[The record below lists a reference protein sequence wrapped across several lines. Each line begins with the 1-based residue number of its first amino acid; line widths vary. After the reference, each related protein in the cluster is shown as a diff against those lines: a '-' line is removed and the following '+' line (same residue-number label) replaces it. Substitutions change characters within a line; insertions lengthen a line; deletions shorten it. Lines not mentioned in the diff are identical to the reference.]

1 MAQFRQRRRATA
13 RYGGVRSLDGAAHA
27 ELRPGTLYRFVDVG
41 DGGGP
46 RVMGAAERE
55 ALGDPMATTFFRH
68 GHFPLTAGEV
78 MAGLDRVGAV
88 PEVRSYLISEAGQ
101 LGDAPGLVK
110 DFRFAVVRGRGS
122 DADLM
127 ISTSAT
133 DQTPNAFLQVAAWD
147 DQAGRFHY
155 YVRLDRAWVW
165 CGDSWTALRPES
177 RGRACFDSHVNGSVV
192 MKELKQPW
200 LHWHSMSAAIHLAP
214 DDPVRSSPLF
224 AFLTNAEVLE
234 PTIRAAVDRWTTA
247 RLRAATASGTIEH
260 PDWLLRQLFT
270 TTTVNLASSTAEFTS
285 LDDRDAFEPPLSFW
299 LHNEALL
306 DVLGIP
312 AGFGIPAMSA
322 PLYLDRLR
330 HYDFRLT
337 EGDFSRPG
345 DTFFAFVVPEA
356 AFEDLHV
363 VDRMIQTGLLG
374 ARFVACALMVDFPNP
389 VFSRR
394 RARLMAHCPTTPT
407 AVGDGLDDR
416 LAAAIAAAADDDASP
431 EAEFA
436 ANWAVSDWPDRFAAR
451 IDDYVRA
458 VTARLG
464 TPEGTD
470 DYVRLAES
478 RRREFRWSKLAE
490 FTLTVPRTSIPDD
503 APLLEM
509 APDGSVRPKT

>member
-1 MAQFRQRRRATA
+1 MPQFGQRRRATA
-13 RYGGVRSLDGAAHA
+13 RYGDVRALDGVARTP
-27 ELRPGTLYRFVDVG
+27 LLPDTLYRFVDVG

-46 RVMGAAERE
+46 QVMGTAERE
-55 ALGDPMATTFFRH
+55 ALGDPMATTFFRR
-68 GHFPLTAGEV
+68 GFFPLTAGEV
-78 MAGLDRVGAV
+78 MAGLDQVGAV
-88 PEVRSYLISEAGQ
+88 PSVRSYLISEAGQ

-133 DQTPNAFLQVAAWD
+133 DHTANAFLQVAAWD
-147 DQAGRFHY
+147 DRTGRFNFY
-155 YVRLDRAWVW
+155 MRIDRAWVW
-165 CGDSWTALRPES
+165 CGDSYTALRPES

-214 DDPVRSSPLF
+214 DDPVRGSPLF
-224 AFLTNAEVLE
+224 GFLTNAEVLE

-247 RLRAATASGTIEH
+247 RLAAATASGTIEH

-270 TTTVNLASSTAEFTS
+270 TTTVNLASSTTECTS
-285 LDDRDAFEPPLSFW
+285 LDDRPTFTPPLGFW

-312 AGFGIPAMSA
+312 ADFEIPAMSA
-322 PLYLDRLR
+322 PAYLDRLR
-330 HYDFRLT
+330 HYDHRLT
-337 EGDFSRPG
+337 EGDFSQPG
-345 DTFFAFVVPEA
+345 DAFFAFVVPEP

-363 VDRMIQTGLLG
+363 VDRMIQAGILG
-374 ARFVACALMVDFPNP
+374 ARFVACVLMVDFPNP

-394 RARLMAHCPTTPT
+394 RARLFAHCPTTPL
-407 AVGDGLDDR
+407 AVDAGLDER
-416 LAAAIAAAADDDASP
+416 LAQAIVAAADDDASP

-436 ANWAVSDWPDRFAAR
+436 ANWAVPDWPDRFAER

-464 TPEGTD
+464 TPQGTD

-490 FTLTVPRTSIPDD
+490 FTLTVPRTNIPDN
-503 APLLEM
+503 APLLGM
-509 APDGSVRPKT
+509 APDGSVHPKT